1 MAENTGD
8 PTAKEM
14 VAVLA
19 AAARLP
25 LTAQR
30 VAIVSEIFADWI
42 PACHELN
49 AVMSAADRLR
59 IVPITVLAHP
69 T

>member
-1 MAENTGD
+1 MAENAGG
-8 PTAKEM
+8 PTAKQS

-19 AAARLP
+19 VAARLP

-30 VAIVSEIFADWI
+30 VLIVSEIFAEWL

-49 AVMSAADRLR
+49 AVMSAADRR
-59 IVPITVLAHP
+59 HVVPITVLAHP